1 MLLGSFRATVSRRLN
16 LCKGM
21 PAAANG
27 LETRDQNYPF
37 MREGRPAGRKGNMD
51 GKISAKT
58 ALQIV
63 VAVLAATPVL
73 VGIEGIL
80 FGPAFLHVAAPWP
93 VDLDSHFRFLSGFF
107 LAVGI
112 AWYSCIPGIEAKTER
127 FRLLAACTFTGGLAR
142 LVSLFLVGAPSLGHV
157 AGLCVEL
164 LAVPALVVWQGRVA
178 NKAAGRGQLSG
189 A

>member
-1 MLLGSFRATVSRRLN
+1 MNEV
-16 LCKGM
+16 
-21 PAAANG
+21 
-27 LETRDQNYPF
+27 
-37 MREGRPAGRKGNMD
+37 
-51 GKISAKT
+51 ISSKT

-73 VGIEGIL
+73 VGFEGVL
-80 FGPAFLHVAAPWP
+80 SGPEFLHVLRPWP

-112 AWYSCIPGIEAKTER
+112 AWYSCIPDIETKMER
-127 FRLLAACTFTGGLAR
+127 FRLLATCTFAGGLAR
-142 LVSLFLVGAPSLGHV
+142 LVSLLTVGAPSPGHI

-164 LAVPALVVWQGRVA
+164 LAVPALVWWQGRIA
-178 NKAAGRGQLSG
+178 NKATDTARLTG

>member
-1 MLLGSFRATVSRRLN
+1 MRQGRL
-16 LCKGM
+16 
-21 PAAANG
+21 
-27 LETRDQNYPF
+27 
-37 MREGRPAGRKGNMD
+37 AGRRGGGVNE
-51 GKISAKT
+51 KISGKT

-80 FGPAFLHVAAPWP
+80 SGPAFLYAIAPWP

-107 LAVGI
+107 LAVGL
-112 AWYSCIPGIEAKTER
+112 AWYSCIPGIETKTNR
-127 FRLLAACTFTGGLAR
+127 FRLLAACTFAGGLAR
-142 LVSLFLVGAPSLGHV
+142 LVSLVLVGVPSPGHI

-164 LAVPALVVWQGRVA
+164 LAVPVLVWWQGRVA
-178 NKAAGRGQLSG
+178 NKASRTAQLTG

>member
-1 MLLGSFRATVSRRLN
+1 MS
-16 LCKGM
+16 
-21 PAAANG
+21 
-27 LETRDQNYPF
+27 E
-37 MREGRPAGRKGNMD
+37 
-51 GKISAKT
+51 KISGRT

-73 VGIEGIL
+73 VGIEGTL
-80 FGPAFLHVAAPWP
+80 FGPEFLHVTPPWP

-107 LAVGI
+107 LAIGL
-112 AWYSCIPGIEAKTER
+112 AWYSCIPRVEAKTER

-142 LVSLFLVGAPSLGHV
+142 LVSLLLVGAPSPGHM

-164 LAVPALVVWQGRVA
+164 LAVPALVWWQGHVA
-178 NKAAGRGQLSG
+178 NKATGKGQLSG

>member
-1 MLLGSFRATVSRRLN
+1 MN
-16 LCKGM
+16 
-21 PAAANG
+21 
-27 LETRDQNYPF
+27 D
-37 MREGRPAGRKGNMD
+37 
-51 GKISAKT
+51 KISGKT

-80 FGPAFLHVAAPWP
+80 SGPEFLHVIRPWP
-93 VDLDSHFRFLSGFF
+93 ADLDSHFRFLSGFF
-107 LAVGI
+107 LAIGI
-112 AWYSCIPGIEAKTER
+112 AWYSCIPGIETKTER

-142 LVSLFLVGAPSLGHV
+142 LVSLVLVGAPSAGHI

-164 LAVPALVVWQGRVA
+164 LAVPALVWWQRRVA
-178 NKAAGRGQLSG
+178 NKASECARLTG